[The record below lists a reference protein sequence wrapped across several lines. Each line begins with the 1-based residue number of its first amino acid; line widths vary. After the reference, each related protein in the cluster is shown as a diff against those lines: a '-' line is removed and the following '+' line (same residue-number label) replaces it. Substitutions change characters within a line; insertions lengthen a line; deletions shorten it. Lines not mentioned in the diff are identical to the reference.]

1 MTDHFDIAVIG
12 GGIVGC
18 ATALTL
24 CARNRGR
31 VVVLE
36 AESLLAAHQTGN
48 NSGVIH
54 SGLYYRPGSA
64 RAALCAQGRDRMY
77 DFCEAH
83 AIPHRRCG
91 KIVVAVCDSER
102 PALAELKR
110 RGEANGLA
118 AMKDLDGADIRH
130 LEPAIRGVA
139 GLRIAETGVVDYRR
153 VVDVMARLILEKGGA
168 IRTGHRVTAVQ
179 KDGDGFR
186 LVTSEGTPTAAFVVN
201 CAGLQCDRVA
211 RLCGVPP
218 DLRIV
223 PFRGEYYEFREDCR
237 HLVNGLVYPVPD
249 PALPFLGV
257 HFTRMVDGRVEAGP
271 NAVLALRREGY
282 DRTAFS
288 LRDTGATITWP
299 GFWKLAARHWRSGAG
314 EIHRSFS
321 KTAFVT
327 ALRHLMPD
335 LDGDALVRGGAGVR
349 AQALS
354 KDGRL
359 LDDFEIRT
367 AKGQVHVLNAP
378 SPAATASLAIG
389 QVIADRIP

>member
-1 MTDHFDIAVIG
+1 M
-12 GGIVGC
+12 
-18 ATALTL
+18 
-24 CARNRGR
+24 
-31 VVVLE
+31 
-36 AESLLAAHQTGN
+36 QTGN
-48 NSGVIH
+48 TSGDGV
-54 SGLYYRPGSA
+54 SGLCFPTGSA
-64 RAALCAQGRDRMY
+64 RAALCTQGRDRMVA
-77 DFCEAH
+77 FCEAH

-102 PALAELKR
+102 AALAELKR

-118 AMKDLDGADIRH
+118 GMEDLDEADIRA

-153 VVDVMARLILEKGGA
+153 VVEVMARLILEKGGA

-186 LVTSEGTPTAAFVVN
+186 LVTPGGAVTAAFVVN

-223 PFRGEYYEFREDCR
+223 PFRGEYYEFRKDCR

-249 PALPFLGV
+249 PSLPFLGV
-257 HFTRMVDGRVEAGP
+257 HFTRMVDNRVEAGP
-271 NAVLALRREGY
+271 NAILALRREGY
-282 DRTAFS
+282 SRTSFS
-288 LRDTGATITWP
+288 ASDTLGTLTWP
-299 GFWKLAARHWRSGAG
+299 GFWKLAARHWRSGMG

-321 KTAFVT
+321 KRAFVS

-335 LDGDALVRGGAGVR
+335 LDGNALVRGGAGVR

-367 AKGQVHVLNAP
+367 AHGQVHVLNAP

-389 QVIADRIP
+389 QVIADRIH